1 MLVVVFKS
9 STRLHSGFPCNFG
22 PETDDKEARGGEN
35 TFKNLSYSCPTF
47 SKNVYGM
54 KRTKLAEKLKLTFLS

>member
-22 PETDDKEARGGEN
+22 PETDDKEARGGEK
-35 TFKNLSYSCPTF
+35 TLRNLSYSYVPPFPKTF
-47 SKNVYGM
+47 
-54 KRTKLAEKLKLTFLS
+54 TE